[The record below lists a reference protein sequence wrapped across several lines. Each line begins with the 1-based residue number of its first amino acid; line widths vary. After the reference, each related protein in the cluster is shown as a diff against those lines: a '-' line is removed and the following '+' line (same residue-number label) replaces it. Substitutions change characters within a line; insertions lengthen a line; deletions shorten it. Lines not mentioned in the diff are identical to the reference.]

1 MVLKDL
7 HPMTQTSIT
16 SLERALQVAGLIES
30 SSLVIVDNSSLEPLT
45 REHISVQVALQ
56 IVRLDKNHSFSAAS
70 NLGAKKLMD
79 KECLLFL
86 NNDIFLHPRALETML
101 AARASFSASICG
113 ARLVYPNGKIQHAG
127 VGFRIGSEPH
137 HLHYDEYSR
146 LIPRITSQLQAIT
159 GAVMLINSSLF
170 WDLHGFDEN
179 FPFAY
184 EDTDLC
190 LRAAATGAKTICS
203 QAVDSIHLSGQT
215 RDNKTKSFEKLSRDL
230 FLERWGGRVSPDL
243 Q

>member
-1 MVLKDL
+1 
-7 HPMTQTSIT
+7 MTQTSIT
-16 SLERALQVAGLIES
+16 TLERALQVAGLIES

-45 REHISVQVALQ
+45 LDHISAQVALQ
-56 IVRLDKNHSFSAAS
+56 IIRLDKNHSFSAAS

-86 NNDIFLHPRALETML
+86 NNDVFLHPRALETML
-101 AARASFSASICG
+101 ADRASFSASICG

-127 VGFRIGSEPH
+127 VAFGIGSEPH
-137 HLHYDEYSR
+137 HLHHYEYSR
-146 LIPRITSQLQAIT
+146 LIPRITSQLQAVT
-159 GAVMLINSSLF
+159 GAVMLIDSSLF
-170 WDLHGFDEN
+170 WELQGFDEN

-184 EDTDLC
+184 EDTDFC

-203 QAVDSIHLSGQT
+203 QSVDSIHLSGQT
-215 RDNKTKSFEKLSRDL
+215 RDDKTKSFEKFSRNL

>member
-1 MVLKDL
+1 MVLRDM

-16 SLERALQVAGLIES
+16 TLERALEVAGLIEN

-45 REHISVQVALQ
+45 RDHILAQVAFQ

-86 NNDIFLHPRALETML
+86 NNDVFLHPRALETML
-101 AARASFSASICG
+101 ADRASFSASICG
-113 ARLVYPNGKIQHAG
+113 ARLVYPNGQIQHAG
-127 VGFRIGSEPH
+127 VAFGIGSEPH
-137 HLHYDEYSR
+137 HLHHNENSR
-146 LIPRITSQLQAIT
+146 LIPQITSALQAVT
-159 GAVMLINSSLF
+159 GAVMLIDSSLF

-184 EDTDLC
+184 EDTDFC
-190 LRAAATGAKTICS
+190 LRAASTGAKTICS

-215 RDNKTKSFEKLSRDL
+215 RDDKTKSFEKLSRDL

-243 Q
+243 R

>member
-1 MVLKDL
+1 MVLRDL

-16 SLERALQVAGLIES
+16 SLERALQVAGLIKS

-45 REHISVQVALQ
+45 REHISAQVALQ

-79 KECLLFL
+79 KKCLLFL
-86 NNDIFLHPRALETML
+86 NNDVFLHPRALGTML
-101 AARASFSASICG
+101 AARESFSAPICG
-113 ARLVYPNGKIQHAG
+113 ARLVYLNEKIQHAG
-127 VGFRIGSEPH
+127 VYFRIGSEPH
-137 HLHYDEYSR
+137 HLHHDEYSR
-146 LIPRITSQLQAIT
+146 LIPRITSQLQAVT
-159 GAVMLINSSLF
+159 GAVMLIDSSLF
-170 WDLHGFDEN
+170 WELQGFDEN
-179 FPFAY
+179 FPFTY
-184 EDTDLC
+184 EDIDLC
-190 LRAAATGAKTICS
+190 LRAVANGAKTICS

-215 RDNKTKSFEKLSRDL
+215 RDDKTKSFEKLSHDL